1 MLTYLLLLAQSDL
14 NTTAS
19 QSVDIMPF
27 WAKLL
32 VGPLALTAGLVIWTF
47 YTETQRIPK
56 LVGLLREEQKEN
68 DGLRDKC
75 NEEKERLRAHYEDR
89 EYKLRIA
96 YRKCRDKYT
105 KERSARAWWQSQA
118 ANFANQLGTKANIP
132 RDIDGTSY
140 GALDDENS
148 TDEEDNDFF

>member
-14 NTTAS
+14 NSTAA
-19 QSVDIMPF
+19 QSVDGMPF

-47 YTETQRIPK
+47 YTETKRIPR
-56 LVGLLREEQKEN
+56 LSTMLREEQKEN
-68 DGLRDKC
+68 DSIRDKC
-75 NEEKERLRAHYEDR
+75 NEEKEKLRAHYEDR
-89 EYKLRIA
+89 EAKLRIA

-132 RDIDGTSY
+132 RDIDKTSY
-140 GALDDENS
+140 GALDD
-148 TDEEDNDFF
+148 TPEDDDDLF